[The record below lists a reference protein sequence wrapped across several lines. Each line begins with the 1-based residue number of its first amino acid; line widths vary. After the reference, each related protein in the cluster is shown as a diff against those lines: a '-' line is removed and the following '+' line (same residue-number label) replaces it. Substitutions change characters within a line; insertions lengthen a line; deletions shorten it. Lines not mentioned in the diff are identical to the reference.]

1 MIEKVFAE
9 NLVIGAGDGGFIKD
23 IEAGVLITSLISFF
37 IIISFITAF
46 FFLLQGALGWITSG
60 GDEGKVEAARN
71 RITQAIIG
79 LVIVVAVWALF
90 GLVQDFLGIQIFGND
105 TVLPTLGGTT
115 SQVNCTYV
123 TQETCQAG
131 TACDTSNLCKADCI
145 ANGIAPNRNLWYCP
159 N

>member
-71 RITQAIIG
+71 RITQAIFG

-105 TVLPTLGGTT
+105 TVLPTLG
-115 SQVNCTYV
+115 S
-123 TQETCQAG
+123 
-131 TACDTSNLCKADCI
+131 
-145 ANGIAPNRNLWYCP
+145 
-159 N
+159 